1 MKLQSYTGL
10 MYLCMLT
17 DMSAFRID
25 AVRLKWKGFLREV
38 VLYGKKSFSSKVLFK
53 RVFG

>member
-10 MYLCMLT
+10 MYLCMLK

-25 AVRLKWKGFLREV
+25 AVHLKWKGLLGEV
-38 VLYGKKSFSSKVLFK
+38 IVYGIKIF
-53 RVFG
+53 